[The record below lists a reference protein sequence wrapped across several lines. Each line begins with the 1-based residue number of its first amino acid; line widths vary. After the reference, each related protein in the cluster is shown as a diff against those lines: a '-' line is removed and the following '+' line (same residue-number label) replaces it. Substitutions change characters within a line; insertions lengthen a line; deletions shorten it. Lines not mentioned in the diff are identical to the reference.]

1 MSSALSTLNTTTEV
15 TLSKNPQ
22 LLPRRRSIKG
32 CPLLQVCVHG
42 VCVFTAVCVHF
53 GWVKCRARI
62 QSMGHHTWPKVTS
75 LSLIILKKGFLLGGG
90 GCSKKGYNPC
100 AICLNNKPVRKHI
113 CCRTVG
119 LGLEI
124 TLTLNWNPTFIT
136 TYGNLIENWTST
148 ILKSTYI
155 YRKNKWVSHY
165 VHHRK
170 VCECTYISFA
180 FLPINLLY
188 CKLITK
194 MQPNVY
200 FLPT

>member
-32 CPLLQVCVHG
+32 YPPLQVCVHG
-42 VCVFTAVCVHF
+42 VCVFTAVCMHF

-90 GCSKKGYNPC
+90 GGCSKKGYNPC

-113 CCRTVG
+113 CC
-119 LGLEI
+119 
-124 TLTLNWNPTFIT
+124 
-136 TYGNLIENWTST
+136 ST